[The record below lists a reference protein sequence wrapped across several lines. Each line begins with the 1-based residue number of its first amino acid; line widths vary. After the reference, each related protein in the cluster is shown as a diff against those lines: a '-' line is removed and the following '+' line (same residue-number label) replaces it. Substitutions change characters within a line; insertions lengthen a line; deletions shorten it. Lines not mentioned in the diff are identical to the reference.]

1 MNASYTL
8 ARTGDRGGGGGG
20 DRQSV
25 DRIGFANILLLYFV
39 TLPWQ
44 TVERAKKVGNGR
56 IVL

>member
-8 ARTGDRGGGGGG
+8 ARTGDRGGREGG

-25 DRIGFANILLLYFV
+25 DRIGFADILLLYFV

-44 TVERAKKVGNGR
+44 TVERVGNGR